1 MQQLQLLPAIDIQS
15 GQVIQSKNL
24 SASDISGSPQQVID
38 YFVSKGTKWIH
49 LVDLDA
55 AYSTGENSDLIN
67 NLITANS
74 VEIQLSGGI
83 TNQATLSKALKT
95 KAKLINLST
104 GALTDLDWVKAT
116 LELYP
121 DRVCVSLDVVDESLI
136 ARGSGTVVGDL
147 WKYVEEL
154 NKSGCKRFVVTD
166 NKTDGKMNGPNFHLL
181 AKVFDQ
187 SGAAIVASGGV
198 SDLSD
203 LAKLRQMGMEGVI
216 VGKALYE
223 GVLDLTAALE
233 LCYK

>member
-95 KAKLINLST
+95 KAKWINLST

-166 NKTDGKMNGPNFHLL
+166 NKTDGKLNGPNFHLL

-203 LAKLRQMGMEGVI
+203 LAKLRQMGIEGVI

-223 GVLDLTAALE
+223 GGLDLIAALE

>member
-24 SASDISGSPQQVID
+24 SASDISGSPQQVLD

-95 KAKLINLST
+95 KAKWINLST

>member
-1 MQQLQLLPAIDIQS
+1 MKQLQLLPAIDISS
-15 GQVIQSKNL
+15 GKVIQSKNL
-24 SASDISGSPQQVID
+24 STSNISGTPQQVFD

-55 AYSTGENSDLIN
+55 AYSTGDNSDLMK
-67 NLITANS
+67 NLTTAND

-83 TNQATLSKALKT
+83 INQTSLGNALET
-95 KAKLINLST
+95 KAKWINLST
-104 GALTDLDWVKAT
+104 GALTDLDWVKET
-116 LELYP
+116 LDLYP
-121 DRVCVSLDVVDESLI
+121 DRVCVSLDVVDERLI

-147 WKYVEEL
+147 WKYLEDL

-166 NKTDGKMNGPNFHLL
+166 NKTDGKMTGPNFDLL
-181 AKVFDQ
+181 AKVSDQ
-187 SGAAIVASGGV
+187 SGAAIIASGGV

-203 LAKLRQMGMEGVI
+203 LVKLRQMGLEGVI

-223 GVLDLTAALE
+223 GGLDLTAALE

>member
-38 YFVSKGTKWIH
+38 YFVSKGTKWMH

-55 AYSTGENSDLIN
+55 AYSTGEDSDLIN
-67 NLITANS
+67 NLISANS

-95 KAKLINLST
+95 KAKWINLST

>member
-67 NLITANS
+67 NLIIANS
-74 VEIQLSGGI
+74 VEVQLSGGI
-83 TNQATLSKALKT
+83 TNQAALSKALET
-95 KAKLINLST
+95 KAKWINLST
-104 GALTDLDWVKAT
+104 GALTDLNWVNAT

-121 DRVCVSLDVVDESLI
+121 NRVCVSLDVVDESLI

-166 NKTDGKMNGPNFHLL
+166 NKTDGKMTGPNFKLL

-223 GVLDLTAALE
+223 GVFDLTAALE

>member
-95 KAKLINLST
+95 KAKWINLST
-104 GALTDLDWVKAT
+104 GALTDLNWVNAT

-121 DRVCVSLDVVDESLI
+121 NRVCVSLDVVDESLI

>member
-95 KAKLINLST
+95 KAKWINLST

>member
-1 MQQLQLLPAIDIQS
+1 MKQLQLLPAIDIAS
-15 GQVIQSKNL
+15 GKVIQSKNL
-24 SASDISGSPQQVID
+24 STSNISGTPQQVID
-38 YFVSKGTKWIH
+38 YFASKGTKWIH

-55 AYSTGENSDLIN
+55 AYLTGDNSDLIK
-67 NLITANS
+67 NLSTAND

-83 TNQATLSKALKT
+83 TNQAALSKALKT
-95 KAKLINLST
+95 KAKWINLST
-104 GALTDLDWVKAT
+104 GALTDLDWVNAT

-121 DRVCVSLDVVDESLI
+121 ERVCVSLDVVDESLI
-136 ARGSGTVVGDL
+136 ARGSGTVIGDL
-147 WKYVEEL
+147 WKYLEKL
-154 NKSGCKRFVVTD
+154 NISGCKRFVVTD
-166 NKTDGKMNGPNFHLL
+166 NKTDGKMTGPNFNLL

-203 LAKLRQMGMEGVI
+203 LAKLRQMGIEGVI

-223 GVLDLTAALE
+223 GGLNLTAALE

>member
-1 MQQLQLLPAIDIQS
+1 MKQLQLLPAIDIQS

-24 SASDISGSPQQVID
+24 SSSDISGSPQQVID

-83 TNQATLSKALKT
+83 TNQATLSRALKT
-95 KAKLINLST
+95 EAKWINLST
-104 GALTDLDWVKAT
+104 GALTDLDWVIAT

-136 ARGSGTVVGDL
+136 ARGNGTVVGDL
-147 WKYVEEL
+147 WKYVEAL

-187 SGAAIVASGGV
+187 SGAAIIASGGV

-203 LAKLRQMGMEGVI
+203 LAKLRQMGIEGVI

-223 GVLDLTAALE
+223 GGLDLIAALE

>member
-95 KAKLINLST
+95 KANWINLST

>member
-95 KAKLINLST
+95 KAKWINLST

-223 GVLDLTAALE
+223 GVLVLTAALE
-233 LCYK
+233 ICYK

>member
-67 NLITANS
+67 NLISANS

-95 KAKLINLST
+95 KAKWINLST

-166 NKTDGKMNGPNFHLL
+166 NKTDGKLNGPNFHLL

>member
-95 KAKLINLST
+95 KAKWINLST

-203 LAKLRQMGMEGVI
+203 LAKLRQMGIEGVI

-223 GVLDLTAALE
+223 GGLDLTAALE

>member
-67 NLITANS
+67 NLITAES

-95 KAKLINLST
+95 KAKWINLST
-104 GALTDLDWVKAT
+104 GALTDLDWVNAT

-203 LAKLRQMGMEGVI
+203 LAKLRQMGIEGVI

-223 GVLDLTAALE
+223 GGLNLTAALE

>member
-1 MQQLQLLPAIDIQS
+1 MKQLQLLPAIDIQS

-24 SASDISGSPQQVID
+24 SSSDISGSPQQVID

-83 TNQATLSKALKT
+83 TNQATLSRALKT
-95 KAKLINLST
+95 EAKWINLST
-104 GALTDLDWVKAT
+104 GALTDLDWVIAT
-116 LELYP
+116 LQLYP

-147 WKYVEEL
+147 WKYVEAL

-187 SGAAIVASGGV
+187 SGAAIIASGGV

-203 LAKLRQMGMEGVI
+203 LAKLRQMGIEGVI

-223 GVLDLTAALE
+223 GGLDLIAALE

>member
-1 MQQLQLLPAIDIQS
+1 MKQLQLLPAIDIQS

-24 SASDISGSPQQVID
+24 SSSDISGSPQQVID

-55 AYSTGENSDLIN
+55 AYSTGKNSDLIN

-83 TNQATLSKALKT
+83 TNQATLSRALKT
-95 KAKLINLST
+95 EAKWINLST
-104 GALTDLDWVKAT
+104 GALTDLDWVIAT
-116 LELYP
+116 LQLYP

-147 WKYVEEL
+147 WKYVEAL

-187 SGAAIVASGGV
+187 SGAAIIASGGV

-203 LAKLRQMGMEGVI
+203 LAKLRQMGIEGVI

-223 GVLDLTAALE
+223 GGLDLIAALE

>member
-1 MQQLQLLPAIDIQS
+1 
-15 GQVIQSKNL
+15 
-24 SASDISGSPQQVID
+24 
-38 YFVSKGTKWIH
+38 
-49 LVDLDA
+49 VDLDA

-83 TNQATLSKALKT
+83 TNQAALSKALET
-95 KAKLINLST
+95 KAKWINLST
-104 GALTDLDWVKAT
+104 GALTDLDWVNAT

-121 DRVCVSLDVVDESLI
+121 ERVCVSLDVVDESLI

-147 WKYVEEL
+147 WKYLEKL
-154 NKSGCKRFVVTD
+154 NKFGCKRFVVTD
-166 NKTDGKMNGPNFHLL
+166 NKTDGKMTGPNFNLL

-203 LAKLRQMGMEGVI
+203 LAKLRQMGIEGVI

-223 GVLDLTAALE
+223 GGLDLTAALE

>member
-1 MQQLQLLPAIDIQS
+1 MKPLQLLPAIDIQS
-15 GQVIQSKNL
+15 GKVIQSKNL
-24 SASDISGSPQQVID
+24 SSSDISSSPQQVID

-67 NLITANS
+67 NLITAKS

-83 TNQATLSKALKT
+83 TNQAALSKALKT
-95 KAKLINLST
+95 KWINLST
-104 GALTDLDWVKAT
+104 GALTDLDWVNAT

-136 ARGSGTVVGDL
+136 ARGSGTVIGDL
-147 WKYVEEL
+147 WKYLEKL
-154 NKSGCKRFVVTD
+154 NISGCKRFVVTD
-166 NKTDGKMNGPNFHLL
+166 NKTDGKMTGPNFNLL

-203 LAKLRQMGMEGVI
+203 LAKLRQMGIEGVI

-223 GVLDLTAALE
+223 GGLNLTAALE

>member
-1 MQQLQLLPAIDIQS
+1 M
-15 GQVIQSKNL
+15 
-24 SASDISGSPQQVID
+24 
-38 YFVSKGTKWIH
+38 
-49 LVDLDA
+49 DLDA

-67 NLITANS
+67 NLISANS

-83 TNQATLSKALKT
+83 TNQAALSKALET
-95 KAKLINLST
+95 KAKWINLST
-104 GALTDLDWVKAT
+104 GALTDLDWVNAT

-147 WKYVEEL
+147 WKYLEKL
-154 NKSGCKRFVVTD
+154 NKFGCKRFVVTD
-166 NKTDGKMNGPNFHLL
+166 NKTDGKMTGPNFNLL

-198 SDLSD
+198 SELSD
-203 LAKLRQMGMEGVI
+203 LAKLRQMGIEGVI

-223 GVLDLTAALE
+223 GGLDLTAALE

>member
-1 MQQLQLLPAIDIQS
+1 MKQLQLLPAIDIAS

-24 SASDISGSPQQVID
+24 STSNISGTPQQVFD

-83 TNQATLSKALKT
+83 TNQAALNKALET
-95 KAKLINLST
+95 KAKWINLST
-104 GALTDLDWVKAT
+104 GALTDLDWVNAT

-121 DRVCVSLDVVDESLI
+121 ERVCVSLDVVDESLI

-147 WKYVEEL
+147 WEYLEKL
-154 NKSGCKRFVVTD
+154 NKFGCKRFVVTD
-166 NKTDGKMNGPNFHLL
+166 NKTDGKMTGPNFKLL

-203 LAKLRQMGMEGVI
+203 LAKLRQMGIEGVI

-223 GVLDLTAALE
+223 GSLDLTAALE

>member
-38 YFVSKGTKWIH
+38 YFVSKETKWIH

-67 NLITANS
+67 NLISANS

-95 KAKLINLST
+95 KAKWINLST

>member
-1 MQQLQLLPAIDIQS
+1 
-15 GQVIQSKNL
+15 
-24 SASDISGSPQQVID
+24 
-38 YFVSKGTKWIH
+38 
-49 LVDLDA
+49 VDLDA

-83 TNQATLSKALKT
+83 TNQAALSKALET
-95 KAKLINLST
+95 KAKWINLST
-104 GALTDLDWVKAT
+104 GALTDLDWVNAT

-147 WKYVEEL
+147 WKYLEKL
-154 NKSGCKRFVVTD
+154 NKFGCKRFVVTD
-166 NKTDGKMNGPNFHLL
+166 NKTDGKMTGPNFNLL

-203 LAKLRQMGMEGVI
+203 LAKLRQMGIEGVI

-223 GVLDLTAALE
+223 GSLDLTAALE

>member
-67 NLITANS
+67 NLISANS

-95 KAKLINLST
+95 KAKWINLST

-233 LCYK
+233 LCNK